1 MVRALVASA
10 AVLFLSP
17 AAVATGSSPS
27 LRGSGSGS
35 GSSSGGAAAS
45 GGCRPL
51 VALVGPAII
60 THRSAAGF
68 VFHDPGARCADGCWG
83 IGAAAQRPAAWWR
96 ARPAAATW
104 QGGKPFNDKLP
115 GSYTR
120 RYSCYDPRGGPA
132 DTVVVA
138 TATRTFHVIDKTPP
152 TLTLVGPAAM
162 TVAAVPSAAAGYRDR
177 GAVCEDYVDGD
188 LSATV
193 QVRGDRVQLDKP
205 GAYTVSYVCSDISGN
220 VARATRTVTVRAAA
234 GGGAARSAPV
244 PVPQQ
249 EEEEEGKDGRHVGG
263 AMGYD
268 AALAAGWLMA
278 AAQGPVHKARKEGWH
293 EHSHV

>member
-1 MVRALVASA
+1 MVRALAASA

-17 AAVATGSSPS
+17 AAVATDSSPS
-27 LRGSGSGS
+27 LRGSEPGSGT
-35 GSSSGGAAAS
+35 GGAAAS

-51 VALVGPAII
+51 VALVGPATI

-83 IGAAAQRPAAWWR
+83 SGAAAQRPAAWWR
-96 ARPAAATW
+96 ARPAAAAW
-104 QGGKPFNDKLP
+104 QGGKPFDDKLP

-132 DTVVVA
+132 DTAVVA

-152 TLTLVGPAAM
+152 TLTLVGPAAEQR
-162 TVAAVPSAAAGYRDR
+162 AAVTTAAAGYRDR

-205 GAYTVSYVCSDISGN
+205 GVYAVSYACEDISGN

-234 GGGAARSAPV
+234 GSGAAHSAPV

-249 EEEEEGKDGRHVGG
+249 QQQQGEGGRHVGG

-278 AAQGPVHKARKEGWH
+278 AAQGPAHNARKQGWH